1 MPCANFSFFKA
12 DDKYTT
18 MPEHSVKLSF
28 LKLFRYEILCIILFC
43 SCVPVTRD
51 PLAPV
56 SLPAQF
62 SETGAN
68 RMAARWWDD
77 LNDPP
82 LSKLINSAISD
93 NFTLLIAR
101 NRLLEAQAIARQ
113 AGAFLLPSLDIKGS
127 GASSRNHTRE
137 TTSNNLILGLAASYE
152 LDLWGRV
159 RSLRDAAELNA
170 IAGEED
176 YHTAIISLSAEVA
189 KSWYQLIETYLQLD
203 LLRSQ
208 RNTNTKV
215 LDLISV
221 HFRAGQAG
229 IADVLQQRQL
239 VEAAT
244 GDIAA
249 LQAGKRVLEH
259 QLAILLGKTPGT
271 ISLPVPHSLPTLPP
285 LPETGL
291 PINLLNTRPD
301 IKSSY
306 FRLRAA
312 DYSVAA
318 AVADR
323 LPRLS
328 ISADI
333 STTGKRAG
341 DLFNNWI
348 SSLGANLFGP
358 LIDGGRRKAEVDR
371 TRAIAGQAFY
381 RYGQTVIEAI
391 GEVENSLIQEKE
403 QRKIIASL
411 ETRLQLAADSIE
423 HIGHRYRQGADD
435 YQRVLLALLSHQGLQ
450 RTLLYNRLKL
460 INYRIAL
467 YRALSGSTPYFTAGK
482 TQTETP
488 ATHGAPVG
496 QTGTQ

>member
-1 MPCANFSFFKA
+1 MPCGNFSYFKA
-12 DDKYTT
+12 DDKDTT
-18 MPEHSVKLSF
+18 MPENSTKISF
-28 LKLFRYEILCIILFC
+28 LRLFRNGILCSLLFC
-43 SCVPVTRD
+43 GCVPVTND
-51 PLAPV
+51 PLTPF

-62 SETGAN
+62 SETGEN
-68 RMAARWWDD
+68 RMAIRWWDD
-77 LNDPP
+77 LDDPP
-82 LSKLINSAISD
+82 LSKLINSAITD

-101 NRLLEAQAIARQ
+101 NRLLESQAIARQ
-113 AGAFLLPSLDIKGS
+113 AGAFLLPSLDIKGT
-127 GASSRNHTRE
+127 AATSRNHTLE
-137 TTSNNLILGLAASYE
+137 TTSNSIVLGLAASYE

-170 IAGEED
+170 IASKED
-176 YHTAIISLSAEVA
+176 YHTAVISLTAEVA
-189 KSWYQLIETYLQLD
+189 KSWYQLVETHLQLD
-203 LLRSQ
+203 LLRNQ
-208 RNTNTKV
+208 RSTNSKV

-239 VEAAT
+239 VEAGT

-249 LQAGKRVLEH
+249 LQADKRILEH

-271 ISLPVPHSLPTLPP
+271 ISLPTPGKLPVLLP

-291 PINLLNTRPD
+291 PINLLSTRPD

-312 DYSVAA
+312 DYNVAA

-333 STTGKRAG
+333 TTTGKRAS

-358 LIDGGRRKAEVDR
+358 LIDGGQRKAEVDR
-371 TRAIAGQAFY
+371 TGAIAKQKFY

-403 QRKIIASL
+403 QRKIITSL
-411 ETRLQLAADSIE
+411 EIRLQLAADSIE

-435 YQRVLLALLSHQGLQ
+435 YQRVLLALLSHQGVQ
-450 RTLLYNRLKL
+450 RTLLFNRLQL

-467 YRALSGSTPYFTAGK
+467 YRALSGSTPYLTANK
-482 TQTETP
+482 TQTETQGSP
-488 ATHGAPVG
+488 IGP
-496 QTGTQ
+496 TGTQ

>member
-1 MPCANFSFFKA
+1 
-12 DDKYTT
+12 
-18 MPEHSVKLSF
+18 MPENSAKISF
-28 LKLFRYEILCIILFC
+28 LRLFRNGILCIVLFC
-43 SCVPVTRD
+43 SCVPVTSD

-62 SETGAN
+62 SETGENQVAT
-68 RMAARWWDD
+68 RWWED
-77 LNDPP
+77 LDDPP
-82 LSKLINSAISD
+82 LSKLINSAITD

-101 NRLLEAQAIARQ
+101 NRLFEAQAIARQ
-113 AGAFLLPSLDIKGS
+113 AGAFLLPSLDVKGS
-127 GASSRNHTRE
+127 GSTSRNHTQG
-137 TTSNNLILGLAASYE
+137 TSSNSLILGLAASYE

-170 IAGEED
+170 IASKED
-176 YHTAIISLSAEVA
+176 YHTAVISLTAEVA
-189 KSWYQLIETYLQLD
+189 KSWYQLIEIHLQLD
-203 LLRSQ
+203 LLRNQ
-208 RNTNTKV
+208 RSTNSKV

-239 VEAAT
+239 VEAGT

-249 LQAGKRVLEH
+249 LQADKRVLEH
-259 QLAILLGKTPGT
+259 QLVILLGKTPGT
-271 ISLPVPHSLPTLPP
+271 ISLPVPGNLPVLPP

-291 PINLLNTRPD
+291 PIDLLSTRPD

-306 FRLRAA
+306 CRLRAA
-312 DYSVAA
+312 DYNVAA

-328 ISADI
+328 ISAGI
-333 STTGKRAG
+333 STTGERAS

-348 SSLGANLFGP
+348 SSLGANIFGP

-371 TRAIAGQAFY
+371 TRAIAKQEFY

-391 GEVENSLIQEKE
+391 GEVENNLIQEKE

-450 RTLLYNRLKL
+450 RTLLFNKLKL

-467 YRALSGSTPYFTAGK
+467 YRALSGSTPDLTASK

-488 ATHGAPVG
+488 ATQGSPVG
-496 QTGTQ
+496 ATRTQ

>member
-1 MPCANFSFFKA
+1 MPKNSTKI
-12 DDKYTT
+12 
-18 MPEHSVKLSF
+18 SF
-28 LKLFRYEILCIILFC
+28 LRLFRNGILCSLLFC
-43 SCVPVTRD
+43 GCVPVSRD
-51 PLAPV
+51 PLTPF

-62 SETGAN
+62 SETGEN

-82 LSKLINSAISD
+82 LAKLINSAITD

-101 NRLLEAQAIARQ
+101 NRLLEAQSIARQ
-113 AGAFLLPSLDIKGS
+113 TGASLLPSLDIKGS
-127 GASSRNHTRE
+127 GSTSRNHTQE
-137 TTSNNLILGLAASYE
+137 TSSNSLILGLATSYE

-170 IAGEED
+170 IASKED
-176 YHTAIISLSAEVA
+176 YHTAVISLTAEVA
-189 KSWYQLIETYLQLD
+189 KSWYQLVETHLQLD
-203 LLRSQ
+203 LLRNQ

-215 LDLISV
+215 LDLISA

-239 VEAAT
+239 VEATT

-249 LQAGKRVLEH
+249 LQADKRVLEH
-259 QLAILLGKTPGT
+259 QLTILLGKTPGT
-271 ISLPVPHSLPTLPP
+271 LSLPIPHKLPILPS

-291 PINLLNTRPD
+291 PVNLLNTRPD
-301 IKSSY
+301 IRSSY
-306 FRLRAA
+306 LRLQAA
-312 DYSVAA
+312 DYRVAA

-333 STTGKRAG
+333 STTGERAG

-348 SSLGANLFGP
+348 SSLGANLFSP

-371 TRAIAGQAFY
+371 TRAVAKQEFY
-381 RYGQTVIEAI
+381 HYGQTVIEAI

-403 QRKIIASL
+403 QRKIITSL
-411 ETRLQLAADSIE
+411 EIRLQLAADSIDY
-423 HIGHRYRQGADD
+423 IAHRYRQGADD

-450 RTLLYNRLKL
+450 RTLLYNRLEL
-460 INYRIAL
+460 INYRISL
-467 YRALSGSTPYFTAGK
+467 YRALSGSVPYLTTNK

-488 ATHGAPVG
+488 AAHGAPVG
-496 QTGTQ
+496 STGTQ